1 MKKRGSALV
10 TVLIACTTLII
21 LATAVSVGVVNTAKL
36 NKKYSEDIDLEL
48 AAKSGLNIFKEEL
61 LSDIEKVKNSSDLP
75 GAVEETDSGIN
86 SFDNITI
93 IKEIKKENIENEG
106 TITGYK
112 YTIISTAKY
121 KSIENSISKKV
132 SQVINVNLKNN
143 ESNSGENEEEGD
155 IGDIVIEPVNF
166 INFSGKIEI
175 ANTNQKDEDLIKKI
189 STGDEFRLKG
199 QLVDAEKNDKL
210 KNLNV
215 SLNTSIIEDNIK
227 SNANVDTSIP
237 IDINSIEKKDSI
249 DRIKNNTNTEINNET
264 VKFEGNIDFANDLS
278 IKLKDSIVFI
288 NGKLNG
294 YSNSNITLNLENSI
308 LVISEGVY
316 TSDKLNINLSND
328 STLYIKNLSAGKD
341 LSIKMNSGKIIAKN
355 DVIES
360 RNGKAQIELENN
372 SIIYSENRLFGQ
384 NGIYIT
390 MNNSSILVKDIDSN
404 NGELVSNIEN
414 ESIIYCK
421 NQLKSNKAVT
431 INTDNSNL
439 FVEESNLES
448 TGEKIN
454 ISIKNKSNIFVGKK
468 IYSPKANSINID
480 NSNIIIGFKLQ
491 NLYDEALTSNNEIN
505 IKSLNGTCIING
517 KLTVANGIK
526 AELENSAIICMGEFN
541 IHSGLSK
548 LVNLDKSYVLILGKI
563 DKSYITNL
571 ELESKTNSI
580 TPDSKNVI
588 NTLNEY
594 LKSSET

>member
-75 GAVEETDSGIN
+75 MAVEETDSGIN

-93 IKEIKKENIENEG
+93 LKEIKKENIENEG

-143 ESNSGENEEEGD
+143 GSNSGDNEEGD

-175 ANTNQKDEDLIKKI
+175 ANTNQKDEELIKKI
-189 STGDEFRLKG
+189 SAGDDFRLKG
-199 QLVDAEKNDKL
+199 QLVDVEKNDKL
-210 KNLNV
+210 KDLNL
-215 SLNTSIIEDNIK
+215 SLNTSVIEDNIK
-227 SNANVDTSIP
+227 SNTNVDSSIP

-328 STLYIKNLSAGKD
+328 STLYIKNLSAGND
-341 LSIKMNSGKIIAKN
+341 LSIKMNSGKIIAK
-355 DVIES
+355 DDAIES
-360 RNGKAQIELENN
+360 RNGKTQINLENN
-372 SIIYSENRLFGQ
+372 SIIYSENKIFGQ

-390 MNNSSILVKDIDSN
+390 MNNSSMLVKDIDSN

-421 NQLKSNKAVT
+421 NQLKANKVIK
-431 INTDNSNL
+431 INSDNSNL

-448 TGEKIN
+448 TAEEIN

-468 IYSPKANSINID
+468 IYSPKANSINIE

-491 NLYDEALTSNNEIN
+491 NLYDEALTSNNEVN

-526 AELENSAIICMGEFN
+526 AELENSAVICMGEFN

-594 LKSSET
+594 LK